1 VSSSTRTGALLVF
14 CSGVSFGTLG
24 VFSRHL
30 RDAGLPVPLML
41 SLRFAGGALVLWVL
55 CFARGEARGLRAR
68 QWSGF
73 AVLGCLY
80 FGEAWT
86 YFESANR
93 IPVAL
98 TSLLLYLYPAIV
110 AVLGALV
117 WKEKLG
123 RTGALALLLAL
134 GGVAL
139 AIGNPSGDL
148 QPLGV
153 VLGVATAVI
162 YSAYVLIGAQVQRGV
177 PSTLGSAWVMTT
189 AALIFALATSL
200 SSGWHLPEGRIWAD
214 LLGLIVL
221 GTIIPIPMLL
231 SGLARVGP
239 TEGSIIS
246 SVEPISAAIFGAL
259 LLGEGLG
266 ALQLLGGALVLLA
279 LVVLALRKR

>member
-1 VSSSTRTGALLVF
+1 VSSSSRTGALLVF

-30 RDAGLPVPLML
+30 RDAGVAVPLML
-41 SLRFAGGALVLWVL
+41 SLRFAGGAVVLWAL
-55 CFARGEARGLRAR
+55 CFARREARVLKAR

-110 AVLGALV
+110 ALLGALV

-123 RTGALALLLAL
+123 LTGILALLLAL
-134 GGVAL
+134 AGVAL
-139 AIGNPSGDL
+139 AIGNPSGAL

-153 VLGVATAVI
+153 FLGVATAFV

-177 PSTLGSAWVMTT
+177 ASTLGSAWVMTT
-189 AALIFALATSL
+189 AALLFTLAAGVT
-200 SSGWHLPEGRIWAD
+200 SGWSVPGTAVWPD
-214 LLGLIVL
+214 LLGLMVL

-246 SVEPISAAIFGAL
+246 SVEPISAALCGAL
-259 LLGEGLG
+259 FLGEGLG